1 MYPCDRICV
10 FSCYLWCYDRHFYW
24 AWLTCWLLIKMS
36 AIFFIN
42 GNMLWKLVGG
52 SLQLFS
58 RDLSGNFENHKQSSV
73 KNLHRESQL
82 LYILWIVAVIC
93 LSISTAYLFKFETPS
108 PYLIFFCSS
117 LVTCFVTW
125 FAYCKHQQLIQ
136 GFPLFLNLL
145 SKYVSHLE
153 HFFSLFSFN
162 FSSLFWF
169 IHQLPLLWRFG
180 VQI

>member
-1 MYPCDRICV
+1 
-10 FSCYLWCYDRHFYW
+10 
-24 AWLTCWLLIKMS
+24 
-36 AIFFIN
+36 
-42 GNMLWKLVGG
+42 MLWKLVGG

-117 LVTCFVTW
+117 LVTCFVT
-125 FAYCKHQQLIQ
+125 
-136 GFPLFLNLL
+136 
-145 SKYVSHLE
+145 
-153 HFFSLFSFN
+153 
-162 FSSLFWF
+162 
-169 IHQLPLLWRFG
+169 
-180 VQI
+180 